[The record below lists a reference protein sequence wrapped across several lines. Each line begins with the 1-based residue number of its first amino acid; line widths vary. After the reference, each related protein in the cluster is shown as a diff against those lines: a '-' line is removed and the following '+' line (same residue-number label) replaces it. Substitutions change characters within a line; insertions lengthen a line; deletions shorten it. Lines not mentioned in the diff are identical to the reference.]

1 MKKAK
6 KQQNASDTG
15 SLTGTE
21 SENTPRVERVT
32 SFSERKECV
41 TSFPERGKCVTFF
54 PERKEHVKSVPE
66 RGERRGGQSGCCH
79 RSDSKICENR
89 EFQTWISKYEAL
101 EQEIMARRARREA
114 NRQKKRAARDQA
126 LARAFGDFCE
136 ATGGRAVLWREEG
149 FRSLDMMCE
158 IASDVW
164 TRQTAERYFQLLGRP
179 LPGWPRFHHLAVEII
194 LSFLLFSPDQSVII
208 SYYAL
213 KRLVGAVTALIG
225 QFKQRA
231 IRPLY
236 YEQETARRRALAA
249 TRRQIRKRA
258 TLNPCPSKEV
268 ILEAYLHRKESK
280 EAALYFGSLL
290 HDLECYVDN
299 SLQMSHGR
307 ITGRHAGIKGW
318 LRKNIPVLAEQ
329 YTTVMRYKAAAKK
342 LKQLV
347 ELEDPIPAEAVLIGS
362 FTPQK
367 AQKQPGEKECESG
380 EKGQQAISSS
390 KPGRPALLHDEK
402 TLRAVA
408 IYRELSA
415 GVENATQMIL
425 KIDAFLDPD
434 RVEEATT
441 LAIWRDRYQNEITVR
456 NKSTWLRRMMG

>member
-6 KQQNASDTG
+6 KQQFTSDTAH
-15 SLTGTE
+15 LACRE
-21 SENTPRVERVT
+21 SENSPCSDPRSGVYSKLRDTACSGLEGPPNTGGADSVH
-32 SFSERKECV
+32 
-41 TSFPERGKCVTFF
+41 ERGCRQGAHPT
-54 PERKEHVKSVPE
+54 P
-66 RGERRGGQSGCCH
+66 
-79 RSDSKICENR
+79 KICENR
-89 EFQTWISKYEAL
+89 EFQTWMSKYEAL
-101 EQEIMARRARREA
+101 EQEIMAGRARREA

-126 LARAFGDFCE
+126 LSRAFGDFCE

-179 LPGWPRFHHLAVEII
+179 MPGWPRFHYLAVEII
-194 LSFLLFSPDQSVII
+194 LSFLLFSPDQGVII

-213 KRLVGAVTALIG
+213 KRLVGAVTTLVRHL
-225 QFKQRA
+225 KLRA

-290 HDLECYVDN
+290 HDLECFVDN

-329 YTTVMRYKAAAKK
+329 YTTVMRYKAVAKK

-347 ELEDPIPAEAVLIGS
+347 ELEDPIPAEAVLIGT

-425 KIDAFLDPD
+425 KIDAFLDPE
-434 RVEEATT
+434 RVEEATM
-441 LAIWRDRYQNEITVR
+441 LAIWRERYQNEITVR
-456 NKSTWLRRMMG
+456 NKLRAGGRGCNEIFMQNQ

>member
-6 KQQNASDTG
+6 KPQNASDTG
-15 SLTGTE
+15 SITGTE

-41 TSFPERGKCVTFF
+41 TSFPERGEFVTFF

-89 EFQTWISKYEAL
+89 EFQAWMSKYEAL
-101 EQEIMARRARREA
+101 EQEIMTGRARREA

-126 LARAFGDFCE
+126 LSRAFGDFCE

-179 LPGWPRFHHLAVEII
+179 LPGWPRFHHLAAEII
-194 LSFLLFSPDQSVII
+194 LSFLLFSPDQGVII

-213 KRLVGAVTALIG
+213 KRLVGAVTTLVRHL
-225 QFKQRA
+225 KLRA
-231 IRPLY
+231 VRPLY

-258 TLNPCPSKEV
+258 TLNPCPSKDV

-290 HDLECYVDN
+290 HDLECFVDN

-307 ITGRHAGIKGW
+307 ITGRHEGIKGW
-318 LRKNIPVLAEQ
+318 LRKNIPVLADQ

-342 LKQLV
+342 LRQLV
-347 ELEDPIPAEAVLIGS
+347 ELDDPIPTEVVLTGS
-362 FTPQK
+362 FAPQNAATRTPDEGDET
-367 AQKQPGEKECESG
+367 ARQPH
-380 EKGQQAISSS
+380 SSFE
-390 KPGRPALLHDEK
+390 PFRPALLQDEK

-434 RVEEATT
+434 RVEEATM
-441 LAIWRDRYQNEITVR
+441 LAIWRERYQNEITVR
-456 NKSTWLRRMMG
+456 NKSMWVRRMMG

>member
-158 IASDVW
+158 IAS
-164 TRQTAERYFQLLGRP
+164 EIGRA
-179 LPGWPRFHHLAVEII
+179 HV
-194 LSFLLFSPDQSVII
+194 
-208 SYYAL
+208 
-213 KRLVGAVTALIG
+213 
-225 QFKQRA
+225 
-231 IRPLY
+231 
-236 YEQETARRRALAA
+236 
-249 TRRQIRKRA
+249 
-258 TLNPCPSKEV
+258 
-268 ILEAYLHRKESK
+268 
-280 EAALYFGSLL
+280 
-290 HDLECYVDN
+290 
-299 SLQMSHGR
+299 
-307 ITGRHAGIKGW
+307 
-318 LRKNIPVLAEQ
+318 
-329 YTTVMRYKAAAKK
+329 
-342 LKQLV
+342 
-347 ELEDPIPAEAVLIGS
+347 
-362 FTPQK
+362 
-367 AQKQPGEKECESG
+367 
-380 EKGQQAISSS
+380 
-390 KPGRPALLHDEK
+390 
-402 TLRAVA
+402 
-408 IYRELSA
+408 
-415 GVENATQMIL
+415 
-425 KIDAFLDPD
+425 
-434 RVEEATT
+434 
-441 LAIWRDRYQNEITVR
+441 
-456 NKSTWLRRMMG
+456 